1 MYDELIIYI
10 QIFVNLCLTFD
21 LLAMHCSVVMTIRC
35 ATVSFIFHTECEQK
49 GVLFISVGSIQVTPK
64 EREGKKV
71 SEIETDYL
79 LEQPQKKNLK
89 EGERK

>member
-10 QIFVNLCLTFD
+10 QIFLIFTFD
-21 LLAMHCSVVMTIRC
+21 LLAMHCSVVTTIRR
-35 ATVSFIFHTECEQK
+35 ATVSFFSHTECEQK